1 MVLNINQSD
10 LLKSLNIVSKAVPT
24 RTTMPILEC
33 IVIKTIDNKIK
44 LMTNDMELGIETIVN
59 GEIIEPGS
67 IAISSRKFIEIIRKL
82 PDSMIHIT
90 TDNNYNVKIK
100 YASAKNSSVDLKGL
114 STEEFPNPPLI
125 EKNKKVTVSQF
136 TLKEMIRQTI
146 FSISKNENNVVMT
159 GEYLEINGDKLRI
172 IAIDGHRI
180 AIRKVTLSENQ
191 GNMSAIIPGKTLSE
205 ISKILSSELEDKV
218 DIYFSEKHIM
228 FEFNDTLVHSRLIN
242 DNFIKVDQMFSND
255 YESKIVMNRR
265 SFLDKLEL
273 TSTIISESDKKP
285 LILNIMDERMELKA
299 NTVVG
304 KMNDEIE
311 IEKEGK
317 DILIGFNPYLLLDA
331 IRVIDDED
339 LNIYLFNTKSPCF
352 IKDKE
357 ESYIYIILPINFSA
371 DDID

>member
-1 MVLNINQSD
+1 MILNINQSD

-33 IVIKTIDNKIK
+33 IVIKTVDGKIK
-44 LMTNDMELGIETIVN
+44 LMSNDMELGIETIVT
-59 GEIIEPGS
+59 GEIKEAGS
-67 IAISSRKFIEIIRKL
+67 IAVSSRKFIEIIRKL
-82 PDSMIHIT
+82 PDSMISITSDSNYHIT
-90 TDNNYNVKIK
+90 IK
-100 YASAKNSSVDLKGL
+100 YVSGKNSSVSLQGL

-125 EKNKKVTVSQF
+125 EKNKKVKISQF

-159 GEYLEINGDKLRI
+159 GELLEINGDKLRL

-180 AIRKVTLSENQ
+180 AIRRVTLSENQ
-191 GNMSAIIPGKTLSE
+191 GNMSAIIPGKTLNE
-205 ISKILSSELEDKV
+205 ISKILSTELEDYL

-228 FEFNDTLVHSRLIN
+228 FEFNDTIVYSRLIN

-255 YESKIVMNRR
+255 YQSKLRLNRR
-265 SFLDKLEL
+265 TFLDKLDL
-273 TSTIISESDKKP
+273 TSTIISESEKKP
-285 LILNIMDERMELKA
+285 LILNIQDGIMELKA
-299 NTVVG
+299 NTSVARM
-304 KMNDEIE
+304 KDEIE

-317 DILIGFNPYLLLDA
+317 DILIGFNPYLLIDA
-331 IRVIDDED
+331 IRVIDDEY
-339 LNIYLFNTKSPCF
+339 LEIYLFNTKSPCF

-357 ESYIYIILPINFSA
+357 ESYIYVILPINFSA

>member
-371 DDID
+371 DDMD